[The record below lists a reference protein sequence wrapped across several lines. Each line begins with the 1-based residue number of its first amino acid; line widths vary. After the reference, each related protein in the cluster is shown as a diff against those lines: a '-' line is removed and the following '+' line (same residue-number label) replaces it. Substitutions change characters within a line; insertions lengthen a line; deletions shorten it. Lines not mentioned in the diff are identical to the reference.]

1 MIVLHTNSDANTHCS
16 VVSPSQ
22 WREKRNATAND
33 TGTAHT
39 NAIQYILPMLNCE
52 YKNTTTATTHTIV
65 THMAAMSTLGMRYA
79 SCCFSPLLSA
89 ASARAAATPPSV
101 SRSSTRRP

>member
-1 MIVLHTNSDANTHCS
+1 MLHTNSDANTHCS
-16 VVSPSQ
+16 TASPFQ

-65 THMAAMSTLGMRYA
+65 THMAAMSIFCIRYA
-79 SCCFSPLLSA
+79 SRFFSRPA
-89 ASARAAATPPSV
+89 ASASALATPSSV
-101 SRSSTRRP
+101 SRSSTRSP

>member
-1 MIVLHTNSDANTHCS
+1 MIVLHTNRDENTHCS

-65 THMAAMSTLGMRYA
+65 THMAAMSTFDMR
-79 SCCFSPLLSA
+79 
-89 ASARAAATPPSV
+89 
-101 SRSSTRRP
+101 